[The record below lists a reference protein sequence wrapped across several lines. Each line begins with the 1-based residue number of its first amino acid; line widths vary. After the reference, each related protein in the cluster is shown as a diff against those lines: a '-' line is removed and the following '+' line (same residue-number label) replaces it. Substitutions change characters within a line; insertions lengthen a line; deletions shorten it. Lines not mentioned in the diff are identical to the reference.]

1 RLALI
6 IVLFFAAKCNGQAH
20 TQPKPNTSGNPKL
33 VVGIV
38 VDQMRYDYLFRY
50 WDKYSDSGFKKLV
63 NEGLLCKNIHYNYI
77 PTYTGPGHASIYTGS
92 TPSVHGIVSNDWY
105 DRTSGKNIYCVDDS
119 TVTGVGGKSKMSPRN
134 LLVNTITDEV
144 RLSSGKSSKVI

>member
-1 RLALI
+1 MIRLALI
-6 IVLFFAAKCNGQAH
+6 IVLFFAAKCNGRAH

-63 NEGLLCKNIHYNYI
+63 NEGFLCKNIHYNYI

-119 TVTGVGGKSKMSPRN
+119 TVTGVGGKSKIRRAVSCANNVGIR
-134 LLVNTITDEV
+134 TDKCYSV
-144 RLSSGKSSKVI
+144 D